1 MGLFDGLLGGSGG
14 RSAADDLYAGLLTPQ
29 QLAAI
34 RQRSAGDDLLKLAGA
49 FAQAGQASRLPTG
62 GIGSALGQA
71 ASSLA
76 GSGDEG
82 ILKFLQAQKLGAE
95 VLDKKSLAEARKAYL
110 ADLLKSGSIPAGFLG
125 GTPGAAGVPGAAG
138 GAPGAPTGD
147 GSAPSGGGG
156 GARAV
161 SSSTASVTLPPEA
174 RALLD
179 SIAGPESAGAY
190 NARWPGTT
198 FSGYA

>member
-14 RSAADDLYAGLLTPQ
+14 SSAADDLYAGLLTPQ

-125 GTPGAAGVPGAAG
+125 GTTPGAG
-138 GAPGAPTGD
+138 GAPGVAGEAPGAPTADFGGD
-147 GSAPSGGGG
+147 AAAAP
-156 GARAV
+156 A
-161 SSSTASVTLPPEA
+161 E
-174 RALLD
+174 
-179 SIAGPESAGAY
+179 AGALMSY
-190 NARWPGTT
+190 LVTKHGLSPAAAAGMLGNVGVESNFRP
-198 FSGYA
+198 

>member
-14 RSAADDLYAGLLTPQ
+14 SSAADDLYAGLLTPQ

-95 VLDKKSLAEARKAYL
+95 VTDKKSLAEARRALL
-110 ADLLKSGSIPAGFLG
+110 ADLQKSGQIPAGFLG
-125 GTPGAAGVPGAAG
+125 GTTPGAGGAPGAAG

-147 GSAPSGGGG
+147 GSVPSGDGSTAPSGQ
-156 GARAV
+156 
-161 SSSTASVTLPPEA
+161 
-174 RALLD
+174 
-179 SIAGPESAGAY
+179 
-190 NARWPGTT
+190 
-198 FSGYA
+198 